1 VWPLT
6 REEDLRRRLQR
17 RSALFVS
24 GLLLLFLGLVVGVLD
39 LLRILGGV
47 SPWVL
52 LAPAGMGAIGGLLLR
67 AGRRTPTEPRDTLP
81 TWDELDPDDP
91 RQRLSLAER
100 RSRYLRAGAMLP
112 AGWALG
118 LFAWLGPV
126 DLDPLRGVVFL
137 ACTLG
142 AVWGS
147 SRRMRRETGS
157 LSWPDR

>member
-1 VWPLT
+1 MWPLT
-6 REEDLRRRLQR
+6 REEELRRRLQR

-39 LLRILGGV
+39 LLRIFGGV

-52 LAPAGMGAIGGLLLR
+52 LAPAGMGLIGGLLLR
-67 AGRRTPTEPRDTLP
+67 AGGRTPTAPRDTLP
-81 TWDELDPDDP
+81 TWEALDPADP
-91 RQRLSLAER
+91 RQRLSLRER
-100 RSRYLRAGAMLP
+100 RARYLRAAALLP
-112 AGWALG
+112 VGWAAG
-118 LFAWLGPV
+118 LFAWLGPL
-126 DLDPLRGVVFL
+126 DLDPLRGIVFL

-147 SRRMRRETGS
+147 SRRMRAETGS